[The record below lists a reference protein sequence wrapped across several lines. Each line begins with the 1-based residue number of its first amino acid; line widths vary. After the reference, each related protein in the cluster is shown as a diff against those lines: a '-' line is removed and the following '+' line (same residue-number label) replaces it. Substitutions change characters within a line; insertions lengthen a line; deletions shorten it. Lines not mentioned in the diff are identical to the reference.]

1 MEVVQQILEEMAAV
15 GRTKRSQQCPAGTDE
30 DAEKP
35 GRRTGYTSRQCT
47 GYTGLNTLLAV
58 EEYGNILGY
67 ANRQQARV
75 EPGELE
81 VHTVLSSDFQS
92 VSERA
97 TQAMPDLRG
106 SNTSL
111 FCSHCGQSQCCNTS
125 SLNQLDLKQAFFLCL
140 WEPWRTP
147 VRSILPTPEALRQSE
162 IIMVAQLIIM
172 GKPGYLVTTLLKP

>member
-1 MEVVQQILEEMAAV
+1 MGVVQEILEAMAAT
-15 GRTKRSQQCPAGTDE
+15 GRIKRPQQCLAGPRLSGPSPEPDSRDTEEPGQGGSAARLAARPRASRDPATRHEPRVLVDRSICV
-30 DAEKP
+30 AARP

-81 VHTVLSSDFQS
+81 VHTVLSSEFQS

-111 FCSHCGQSQCCNTS
+111 FCSHCGYSQCCNTR
-125 SLNQLDLKQAFFLCL
+125 SLIN
-140 WEPWRTP
+140 
-147 VRSILPTPEALRQSE
+147 SI
-162 IIMVAQLIIM
+162 
-172 GKPGYLVTTLLKP
+172 